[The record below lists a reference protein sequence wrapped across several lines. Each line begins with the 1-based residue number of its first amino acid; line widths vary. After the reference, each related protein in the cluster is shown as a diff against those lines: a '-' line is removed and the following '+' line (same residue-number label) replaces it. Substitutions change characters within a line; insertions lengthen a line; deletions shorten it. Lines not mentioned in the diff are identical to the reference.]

1 MNRWRLEAES
11 IRDTMLVVSGKL
23 ELKMHGPTFPSK
35 QKEDYDFHYAGMR
48 RGVYAPIF
56 RNSIPELFEV
66 FDFANPSM
74 VVGSRSVSTVASQAL
89 FMMNNAFV
97 IEQSRH
103 AAERLW
109 RELPKAEDATRIE
122 RAYRLALGRRPT
134 AAEVKLARQ
143 FVGSAEETTRIE
155 IWGEFYQVL
164 FASLDFRYI
173 D

>member
-1 MNRWRLEAES
+1 M
-11 IRDTMLVVSGKL
+11 
-23 ELKMHGPTFPSK
+23 K
-35 QKEDYDFHYAGMR
+35 QR
-48 RGVYAPIF
+48 
-56 RNSIPELFEV
+56 FEV
-66 FDFANPSM
+66 FDFANPSI

-89 FMMNNAFV
+89 FMMNNEFV

-109 RELPKAEDATRIE
+109 KRFPKVDDRARME

-134 AAEVKLARQ
+134 TAEMKLARE